1 MKTSDIIASIGVTI
15 LLIAFFL
22 NIIGKLS
29 AKSRPYTLM
38 NFIGAALCGFSSYMI
53 KFYPFVILESIWAL
67 VALFTLFNVP
77 RGTAANE
84 H

>member
-22 NIIGKLS
+22 NIIGKLP

-38 NFIGAALCGFSSYMI
+38 NFIGAAICGFSSYLI
-53 KFYPFVILESIWAL
+53 KFYPFVILESIWAA
-67 VALFTLFNVP
+67 VALVTLFKVP
-77 RGTAANE
+77 RETHKN
-84 H
+84 